1 MRVRIGRVVGS
12 IALCALCWAVTAL
25 IQGEQTQVFGR
36 TPVVVELFTSEGCSS
51 CPPADELLAKLDKTQ
66 LIAGVEIIPLEFHVD
81 YWNELGWTD
90 PFSSSLFSER
100 QNSYA
105 RAFGNGRIYTP
116 QMVVDGGAEFVG
128 SNSGRAYEAIRRA
141 AHVPKATIHLMRSR
155 EEGEATKRSV
165 SLRIQIQGLASVVR
179 EDTAEILLVITED
192 GLSSKVLR
200 GENAGRRLS
209 HTGVVR
215 RLDVIGEVN
224 PGQPDIFS
232 VLATAHLEVEWKR
245 EHLRAVVLLQERGS
259 KRVIGAASSSL

>member
-1 MRVRIGRVVGS
+1 M
-12 IALCALCWAVTAL
+12 
-25 IQGEQTQVFGR
+25 
-36 TPVVVELFTSEGCSS
+36 
-51 CPPADELLAKLDKTQ
+51 
-66 LIAGVEIIPLEFHVD
+66 
-81 YWNELGWTD
+81 
-90 PFSSSLFSER
+90 
-100 QNSYA
+100 
-105 RAFGNGRIYTP
+105 
-116 QMVVDGGAEFVG
+116 
-128 SNSGRAYEAIRRA
+128 
-141 AHVPKATIHLMRSR
+141 
-155 EEGEATKRSV
+155 
-165 SLRIQIQGLASVVR
+165 R

>member
-1 MRVRIGRVVGS
+1 MSKTFRTESSANPARPGKSTRMGMRVRIGRVVGS

-141 AHVPKATIHLMRSR
+141 ARR
-155 EEGEATKRSV
+155 TKSDYSPDALSGRGGGDQAF
-165 SLRIQIQGLASVVR
+165 RIFTHS
-179 EDTAEILLVITED
+179 DT
-192 GLSSKVLR
+192 GSC
-200 GENAGRRLS
+200 
-209 HTGVVR
+209 
-215 RLDVIGEVN
+215 
-224 PGQPDIFS
+224 FS
-232 VLATAHLEVEWKR
+232 C
-245 EHLRAVVLLQERGS
+245 ERGYS
-259 KRVIGAASSSL
+259 